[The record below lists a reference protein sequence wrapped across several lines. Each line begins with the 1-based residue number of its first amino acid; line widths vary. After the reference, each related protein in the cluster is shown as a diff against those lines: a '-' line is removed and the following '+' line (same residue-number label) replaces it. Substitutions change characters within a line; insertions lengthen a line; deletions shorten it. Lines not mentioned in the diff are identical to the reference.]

1 MDDRDQLQVT
11 ITIEGAEH
19 WSAMWMDFASKLR
32 ELAHTIER
40 FGGYEIPEGESY
52 NDNDGS
58 VIEFKYHD
66 LEGEE

>member
-1 MDDRDQLQVT
+1 MSSRDQLQVT
-11 ITIEGAEH
+11 ITIKGAEH

-40 FGGYEIPEGESY
+40 FGGYEIPEGESC
-52 NDNDGS
+52 NDDGS
-58 VIEFKYHD
+58 VIEFEYHD